1 MPPEGGV
8 PPAGNGYNGHD
19 PGRSQGLGKTCQVKP
34 YILSID
40 QGTTGSR
47 ALIVDHDGGVRGR
60 GYAEIR
66 QYYPRPGWV
75 EHDALEIWQKTL
87 QAIAEAKQAA
97 GAVDKDI
104 AAIGITNQRETTM
117 LIDRRSGKPVGR
129 AIVWQC
135 RRTAGRCDELRA
147 QGLADSVRAKT
158 GLVIDAYFSATKLEW
173 LLDSSPELR
182 RLAERGQVL
191 FATVDAW
198 LTWKL
203 TEGKVH
209 ATDFSNAS
217 RTMLFN
223 INSLEWDNDLLEL
236 FRVPRAALPEVR
248 PSSGLF
254 GYTASG
260 IPVSGVAGDQQAALF
275 GQGCYEPGMAKAT
288 YGTGAFVLMNTGE
301 KAIAS
306 EHGLLTTLAC
316 TTSGKAEYALEGSI
330 FVAGAAVQ
338 WLRDELKLIGEAAES
353 EHLAMRVEDTGGV
366 YFVPAFVGL
375 GAPYWDMRARGMLI
389 GLTRGSGRAQITRAA
404 LESMAYQVAD
414 VVEAML
420 DDAGLPLVELRA
432 DGGAARNDF
441 LMQFQADITDARVSR
456 PEMLE
461 STALG
466 AAYLAGL
473 ATGFWQSHQE
483 LETLRESNRTTFVPR
498 LDAAQRRL
506 LRLGWTRAVERARG
520 WLVEEEQSPRAGQE
534 EE

>member
-1 MPPEGGV
+1 MAPEGGV

-198 LTWKL
+198 LMWKL

-275 GQGCYEPGMAKAT
+275 GQGCYD
-288 YGTGAFVLMNTGE
+288 
-301 KAIAS
+301 
-306 EHGLLTTLAC
+306 H
-316 TTSGKAEYALEGSI
+316 
-330 FVAGAAVQ
+330 
-338 WLRDELKLIGEAAES
+338 
-353 EHLAMRVEDTGGV
+353 
-366 YFVPAFVGL
+366 
-375 GAPYWDMRARGMLI
+375 ARLH
-389 GLTRGSGRAQITRAA
+389 
-404 LESMAYQVAD
+404 YQRQ
-414 VVEAML
+414 
-420 DDAGLPLVELRA
+420 G
-432 DGGAARNDF
+432 
-441 LMQFQADITDARVSR
+441 
-456 PEMLE
+456 
-461 STALG
+461 
-466 AAYLAGL
+466 
-473 ATGFWQSHQE
+473 
-483 LETLRESNRTTFVPR
+483 
-498 LDAAQRRL
+498 
-506 LRLGWTRAVERARG
+506 
-520 WLVEEEQSPRAGQE
+520 
-534 EE
+534 